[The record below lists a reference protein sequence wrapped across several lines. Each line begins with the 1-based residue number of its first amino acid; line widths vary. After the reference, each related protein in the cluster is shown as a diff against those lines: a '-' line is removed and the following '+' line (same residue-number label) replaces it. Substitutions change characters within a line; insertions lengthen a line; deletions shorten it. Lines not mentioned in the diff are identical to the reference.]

1 MCAARS
7 EPSPPTASPFSPAPD
22 GVRVRIRV
30 TPRARRAGVLGVRAG
45 ADGRPLLAVAVTEAP
60 EGGCANEA
68 VVALL
73 ARAWRLPK
81 STLAMTSGASGR
93 SKTIHIAGEGAGLMA
108 SLQAWYRALAPAQ
121 DT

>member
-1 MCAARS
+1 M
-7 EPSPPTASPFSPAPD
+7 
-22 GVRVRIRV
+22 RIRV

-45 ADGRPLLAVAVTEAP
+45 ADGPLLAVAVTEAP

-81 STLAMTSGASGR
+81 STLAVTAGASSR